1 MNRFSGKVFLDGNCC
16 PGNKIRLVSEIDI
29 DELVVL
35 VEIWGNVEDR
45 GRIERDIGAAGVDS
59 AVKKNILIEIIS
71 GVSTL
76 KHRKYVFS
84 VI

>member
-1 MNRFSGKVFLDGNCC
+1 MVIEKEFLDGKCC
-16 PGNKIRLVSEIDI
+16 PGNKFWPASVIDVG
-29 DELVVL
+29 EFVLL
-35 VEIWGNVEDR
+35 VEIWGDVEDR

-59 AVKKNILIEIIS
+59 AGKIRNILIEIGS

-76 KHRKYVFS
+76 IHRKCVFF